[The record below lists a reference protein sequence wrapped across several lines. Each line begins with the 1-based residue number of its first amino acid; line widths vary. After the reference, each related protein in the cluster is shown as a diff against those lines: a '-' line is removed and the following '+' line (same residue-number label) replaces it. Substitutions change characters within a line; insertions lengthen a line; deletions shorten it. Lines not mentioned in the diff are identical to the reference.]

1 MLLGVRLAGVNSV
14 LSSVVGVGGGGVSV
28 VSSFLVAAGLVVP
41 SGLGVVLGSFGV
53 VVGSLLVAVSGFL
66 GHGTGIL
73 SRSDARTY
81 HKLRVYA

>member
-1 MLLGVRLAGVNSV
+1 MLFSVSFAGVGSV
-14 LSSVVGVGGGGVSV
+14 LGRVVGVSGGGVSV

-41 SGLGVVLGSFGV
+41 SGLSVLLGSFGV